1 MLASPLQPVSVE
13 NSIDIYTDETY
24 TEKHT
29 KYPHSV
35 SEKEI
40 VFVETSI
47 SAGRWRCLL

>member
-1 MLASPLQPVSVE
+1 MYVYLFQSGSVE
-13 NSIDIYTDETY
+13 RSIDIYTDETY

-29 KYPHSV
+29 KYPHNV

-47 SAGRWRCLL
+47 SAGR